1 MNFVN
6 QPIQKFFIIV
16 PILFL
21 TLFLNEESEA
31 GCGECEGD
39 HADDIVHVAE
49 HAGQFKTLLT
59 AAKAASLVDTLESE
73 GPFTLFAPT
82 DAAFKKLPEGTLDA
96 LINDPAKLKEIL
108 LYHVVPGKVMA
119 ADVTKLNKATTANKK
134 TLIVS
139 VKEGKVYID
148 KSEVKGADVKASNGV
163 IHIIDSVLIPA
174 QNIVEA
180 ASKSNQFK
188 TLLTAVKAASLVD
201 TLKSEGPFTLFA
213 PTDAAFKKLPEGTLD
228 ALINDP
234 AKLKEILLYHV
245 VPGKVMAADVTKLNK
260 ATTANKKTLIV
271 SVKEGK
277 VYIDK
282 SKVVS
287 ADLEAGNGIIHVI
300 DTVLIPN

>member
-1 MNFVN
+1 M
-6 QPIQKFFIIV
+6 
-16 PILFL
+16 
-21 TLFLNEESEA
+21 NEESEA

-39 HADDIVHVAE
+39 HADNIVHVAE

-59 AAKAASLVDTLESE
+59 AVKAASLVDTLKSE

-82 DAAFKKLPEGTLDA
+82 DTAFKKLPEGTLDA

-108 LYHVVPGKVMA
+108 LYHVVPGKIMA
-119 ADVTKLNKATTANKK
+119 AC
-134 TLIVS
+134 
-139 VKEGKVYID
+139 
-148 KSEVKGADVKASNGV
+148 
-163 IHIIDSVLIPA
+163 
-174 QNIVEA
+174 
-180 ASKSNQFK
+180 
-188 TLLTAVKAASLVD
+188 
-201 TLKSEGPFTLFA
+201 
-213 PTDAAFKKLPEGTLD
+213 
-228 ALINDP
+228 
-234 AKLKEILLYHV
+234 
-245 VPGKVMAADVTKLNK
+245 VTKLNK

>member
-1 MNFVN
+1 MNLINRSV
-6 QPIQKFFIIV
+6 QKLFIIV
-16 PILFL
+16 LVLFL
-21 TLFLNEESEA
+21 TLFLNQESEA

-39 HADDIVHVAE
+39 HANHIVHIAE

-59 AAKAASLVDTLESE
+59 AAKAASLVDTLKSE
-73 GPFTLFAPT
+73 GPFTVFAPT

-108 LYHVVPGKVMA
+108 LYHVVPGKVLA
-119 ADVTKLNKATTANKK
+119 ADVTKLKKAATANKK
-134 TLIVS
+134 TLTIS
-139 VKEGKVYID
+139 VEEGKVYID
-148 KSEVKGADVKASNGV
+148 KSEVTEADVKASNGI

-174 QNIVEA
+174 KNIVEA
-180 ASKSNQFK
+180 AGKSNQFK
-188 TLLTAVKAASLVD
+188 TLLTAAKAASLVD
-201 TLKSEGPFTLFA
+201 TLKSEGPFTVFA

-245 VPGKVMAADVTKLNK
+245 VPGKVLAADVTKLKK
-260 ATTANKKTLIV
+260 AATANKKTLTI
-271 SVKEGK
+271 SVEEGK

-287 ADLEAGNGIIHVI
+287 TDLEAGNGIIHVI

>member
-6 QPIQKFFIIV
+6 QSIQKFFIIV
-16 PILFL
+16 PVLFL
-21 TLFLNEESEA
+21 TLFLSEESEA

-59 AAKAASLVDTLESE
+59 AAKAASLVDTLKSE
-73 GPFTLFAPT
+73 GPFTIFAPT

-134 TLIVS
+134 TLTIS
-139 VKEGKVYID
+139 I
-148 KSEVKGADVKASNGV
+148 
-163 IHIIDSVLIPA
+163 
-174 QNIVEA
+174 
-180 ASKSNQFK
+180 
-188 TLLTAVKAASLVD
+188 
-201 TLKSEGPFTLFA
+201 
-213 PTDAAFKKLPEGTLD
+213 
-228 ALINDP
+228 
-234 AKLKEILLYHV
+234 
-245 VPGKVMAADVTKLNK
+245 
-260 ATTANKKTLIV
+260 
-271 SVKEGK
+271 KEGK

-282 SKVVS
+282 SKVVNT
-287 ADLEAGNGIIHVI
+287 DLEAGNGIIHVI